1 MTFVSSHKDAQAL
14 TLTYVTEFDAS
25 IERVWQVWADPRR
38 LERWWGPPTWP
49 ATFERHDFTV
59 GGQSRYYMT
68 GPEGE
73 KAHGWWAVTAVDAP
87 HRLEFDDGFA
97 GDDGEPL
104 DPTDITH
111 TTVTIEPAGPGT
123 RMTSVTTF
131 ASAEQLAKMLD
142 MGMEEGMRLAV
153 GQIDGV
159 LAAQP

>member
-1 MTFVSSHKDAQAL
+1 
-14 TLTYVTEFDAS
+14 
-25 IERVWQVWADPRR
+25 
-38 LERWWGPPTWP
+38 
-49 ATFERHDFTV
+49 
-59 GGQSRYYMT
+59 MT

-131 ASAEQLAKMLD
+131 ASAEQLAEDARHGHGRGHAAGGRPDRRRTRRTGLT
-142 MGMEEGMRLAV
+142 GLPGAAGQPVRPGSRSAQRPASAAHSAAV
-153 GQIDGV
+153 R
-159 LAAQP
+159 APSATSTS